1 MKAMD
6 EDTSVTCLCRSDRK
20 AAVSYLRATTLAP
33 SPSCV
38 GQPVSPLHEVG
49 ANFFP
54 KKKRKLPCRAASSP
68 PTASRRS
75 CRGAQPTRGPRA
87 ARLAARRALRARPA
101 GEPVQ
106 ALRDRAVQAYLARAA
121 SAARAR
127 ARTRMHAVPRLLRN
141 LVKLDRDAARDLPGV
156 LEELRQY
163 RIRRG
168 DVQANVR
175 RLVESI
181 EQLDDQGRTAIHMW
195 LTRDAAYPH
204 GGGALLT
211 RVVKDWSRISQSGK
225 EQVLKQVK
233 GAQLMVDAPAV
244 QLRPVDATECSNLR
258 FHVHDDWFDM
268 VMQDDVLPH
277 TLFVQATGEDGTS
290 ACTPAELVHDMA
302 FDHHGNLVDPLDIMT
317 HWNRSLTP
325 ETRATIAKF
334 VSRRVGDV
342 DIPVLRAWRVARAM
356 DM

>member
-1 MKAMD
+1 MSRCEFAAD
-6 EDTSVTCLCRSDRK
+6 GVTPQLSR
-20 AAVSYLRATTLAP
+20 
-33 SPSCV
+33 
-38 GQPVSPLHEVG
+38 
-49 ANFFP
+49 
-54 KKKRKLPCRAASSP
+54 RAAGP
-68 PTASRRS
+68 R
-75 CRGAQPTRGPRA
+75 PRA
-87 ARLAARRALRARPA
+87 ARLAARDAYVRARPA
-101 GEPVQ
+101 SPYKRYVTEPC
-106 ALRDRAVQAYLARAA
+106 RRTSPRAA

-127 ARTRMHAVPRLLRN
+127 QRQTRMHAVPRLLRN

-168 DVQANVR
+168 DIQANVR

-268 VMQDDVLPH
+268 VMQDDVPPH
-277 TLFVQATGEDGTS
+277 TLFVRATGEDGTS